1 MATQHTRVSTDR
13 VRKSA
18 KKGSATSELD
28 VVRFAVRAE
37 LSRSYSASIPP
48 LYSGLAR
55 SRATATLLA
64 RRWARACGPRTLASN
79 APTPHAALNGAP
91 LQRSKSCTRRNRW
104 SRVRAT
110 TASCSAHMVL
120 SVRGCALPSDRSST
134 QPDSGPHR
142 TGVTCVFNYP
152 SDPHVRAPRVY
163 RIRTTMEPSAMLSSN
178 DEYRYD
184 KHLISICVAQW
195 RRWRLD

>member
-1 MATQHTRVSTDR
+1 
-13 VRKSA
+13 
-18 KKGSATSELD
+18 
-28 VVRFAVRAE
+28 
-37 LSRSYSASIPP
+37 
-48 LYSGLAR
+48 
-55 SRATATLLA
+55 
-64 RRWARACGPRTLASN
+64 
-79 APTPHAALNGAP
+79 
-91 LQRSKSCTRRNRW
+91 
-104 SRVRAT
+104 VRAT

-184 KHLISICVAQW
+184 KHLISSCQNSVNAQW
-195 RRWRLD
+195 YKATRGAARRYSHRVQSSNSVRSESGAYSYYQRKLVTSSAGKS

>member
-1 MATQHTRVSTDR
+1 MSVIFVPTTVHMLQPHEVLDPIETPGGRTSRYRGVRFVGTWATRNSDNPIRDQRARVATQHTRVSTDR

-91 LQRSKSCTRRNRW
+91 LQRSPSCT
-104 SRVRAT
+104 A
-110 TASCSAHMVL
+110 
-120 SVRGCALPSDRSST
+120 
-134 QPDSGPHR
+134 
-142 TGVTCVFNYP
+142 
-152 SDPHVRAPRVY
+152 
-163 RIRTTMEPSAMLSSN
+163 
-178 DEYRYD
+178 
-184 KHLISICVAQW
+184 
-195 RRWRLD
+195 

>member
-1 MATQHTRVSTDR
+1 MP
-13 VRKSA
+13 
-18 KKGSATSELD
+18 TSELD

-91 LQRSKSCTRRNRW
+91 LQRCPSCT
-104 SRVRAT
+104 A
-110 TASCSAHMVL
+110 
-120 SVRGCALPSDRSST
+120 
-134 QPDSGPHR
+134 
-142 TGVTCVFNYP
+142 
-152 SDPHVRAPRVY
+152 
-163 RIRTTMEPSAMLSSN
+163 
-178 DEYRYD
+178 
-184 KHLISICVAQW
+184 
-195 RRWRLD
+195 